1 MKSIILIAGGTGH
14 LGKKI
19 ITQLINKK
27 ATVRAIVRLSTD
39 VEKVAQLEKL
49 GVQVIATDMTNTEE
63 VAKACIGATCV
74 LSALSGLEDVIID
87 TQKILVEAAIDA
99 DVPRFIPSDYCLD
112 FRDLSPGQNR
122 NLDLRRSFHQYLDQ
136 VPIAATTIF
145 NGAFMDLL
153 VGPMPLIL
161 FKIKRV
167 LYWGNVNQRMDFTT
181 MNDVAAFTAQVATDD
196 NTPRYLT
203 IAGDRLSARK
213 IKTVVNGISQRPFGL
228 FRAGGIGLLNQLIS
242 LTKFI
247 SPGKND
253 LYPAWQGMQYMR
265 DMMEGRVKLGITD
278 NQRYQT
284 IRWTKLKEFLT
295 HSKQFQQIKS

>member
-19 ITQLINKK
+19 ITQLIEKK
-27 ATVRAIVRLSTD
+27 VNVRAIVRLSTA
-39 VEKVAQLEKL
+39 VEKVALLEKL
-49 GVQVIATDMTNTEE
+49 GVQVARVDMTNKAE
-63 VAKACIGATCV
+63 VSKACIGATCV
-74 LSALSGLEDVIID
+74 VSALSGLENVIID
-87 TQKILVEAAIDA
+87 TQKILVEAAIA
-99 DVPRFIPSDYCLD
+99 AAVPRFIPSDYCLD

-122 NLDLRRSFHQYLDQ
+122 NLDLRRKFHQYLDHA
-136 VPIAATTIF
+136 PIAATTIF

-167 LYWGNVNQRMDFTT
+167 LYWGNVDQRMDFTT
-181 MNDVAAFTAQVATDD
+181 MNDVAVFTAQVATDD
-196 NTPRYLT
+196 YPPRYLS
-203 IAGDRLSARK
+203 IAGDRLSAREV
-213 IKTVVNGISQRPFGL
+213 KTVLNEIAPRPFRL
-228 FRAGGIGLLNQLIS
+228 FKAGGIGFLNGLIS
-242 LTKFI
+242 FTKFI

-278 NQRYQT
+278 NQRYQEVE
-284 IRWTKLKEFLT
+284 WTKVKQFLSD
-295 HSKQFQQIKS
+295 SKQLKQMKS